1 MRKRFPFPTPGV
13 LFGLLLPLP
22 SPLSSRLCSSGSA
35 CSKGQRSHT
44 LTAMGLT
51 DQEVDGG
58 IRVSFCSG
66 SKDEDLDA
74 LLEGLREAG
83 KTLMRAYR

>member
-1 MRKRFPFPTPGV
+1 MSEPYYSKTPQEA
-13 LFGLLLPLP
+13 L
-22 SPLSSRLCSSGSA
+22 A
-35 CSKGQRSHT
+35 EQQ
-44 LTAMGLT
+44 AAAAGLT

-66 SKDEDLDA
+66 SGDEDLDA